1 MIYINCPT
9 QQDYIIKTLE
19 ESDEGVKFKFDKKNG
34 LKLAFSVD
42 TEDLDNA
49 VKLAKSIIK
58 GSPMGSALY
67 FQATK

>member
-9 QQDYIIKTLE
+9 QQDYVIKTLE
-19 ESDEGVKFKFDKKNG
+19 ESKEGIVFKFDKKTG
-34 LKLAFSVD
+34 MKLAFTVD

-58 GSPMGSALY
+58 ASPMGGALY

>member
-19 ESDEGVKFKFDKKNG
+19 ESEQEIKFKFERKSG
-34 LKLAFSVD
+34 IKLSFSVNTD
-42 TEDLDNA
+42 DLDKA
-49 VKLAKSIIK
+49 VVLAKSIIK
-58 GSPMGSALY
+58 GSTLGSSLY